1 MSGSSAG
8 HSLPLAEH
16 SAPPAEP
23 LAEHSAPLAERLAPL
38 LAAYRGEPTERVP
51 VWFMR
56 QAGRALPEYRA
67 VRAKAGLLE
76 ITHTPELA
84 AEVTLQPVRR
94 YGVDAAILFSDIVS
108 PLAAIGVELEI
119 RPGVGPVIADPV
131 RCADDLDVLREFE
144 PDEDAPWLAEACR
157 LVVAELTVPL
167 IGFVGG
173 PFTLA
178 SYLVEGGPSK
188 AQART
193 KALMLSEPRTWTA
206 LLERLAAIALA
217 SARAQVQA
225 GAAAIQ
231 VFDSWIGSLSA
242 AQYEQH
248 VLGTVRDLFDGLAEL
263 GVPRV
268 YFGVGTGHLIELLA
282 TAGPDVI
289 GVDWRVPLDDA
300 RSRIPAGVA
309 LQGNLDPVACLAP
322 HAVLEAEVHA
332 VLARA
337 PERGYGFNLG
347 HGVLPETAPE
357 SMSRVVELVRA
368 GRPAAAGSPS

>member
-1 MSGSSAG
+1 MPAQARQGSAEAA
-8 HSLPLAEH
+8 AEH
-16 SAPPAEP
+16 ARAG
-23 LAEHSAPLAERLAPL
+23 LTAPL
-38 LAAYRGEPTERVP
+38 LAAYRGEQTERVP

-108 PLAAIGVELEI
+108 PLAAIGVALEI
-119 RPGVGPVIADPV
+119 RPGVGPVIASPV
-131 RCADDLDVLREFE
+131 RVAADLQALRDFE
-144 PDEDAPWLAEACR
+144 PDVDAPWLAEACR
-157 LVVAELTVPL
+157 LTVAQLEVPL

-193 KALMLSEPRTWTA
+193 KALMLSDPATWTR
-206 LLERLAAIALA
+206 LLARLCAIALA

-225 GAAAIQ
+225 GASAIQ

-242 AQYEQH
+242 EQYERH
-248 VLGTVRDLFDGLAEL
+248 VLEVVANLFEGLAEL

-268 YFGVGTGHLIELLA
+268 YFGVGTGHLLELLA
-282 TAGPDVI
+282 QAGADVI
-289 GVDWRVPLDDA
+289 GVDWRVPLDQA
-300 RSRIPAGVA
+300 RARIPEHVA

-322 HAVLEAEVHA
+322 REVLEAEVHR
-332 VLARA
+332 VLQRA
-337 PERGYGFNLG
+337 PRRGYVFNLG
-347 HGVLPETAPE
+347 HGVLPETDPDAI
-357 SMSRVVELVRA
+357 SRIVELVRA
-368 GRPAAAGSPS
+368 YQPADGGGR